1 MVSLGAH
8 KTRRPADSGQ
18 APAEETITMSS
29 VPQILLVDP
38 DRESAAELQ
47 KMLSLIGFDV
57 LGNAGYGVEALTLA
71 VHMQP
76 DIVLMRVQEPL
87 VRPIQTLSRL
97 NDSMPDLPIV
107 VYSNES
113 NIRLMRQSMVGGASD
128 YLQEPLS
135 EDDIEQSIIR
145 VLERKEREA
154 ARRRGELEAPIP
166 QGTVI
171 TVFGAKGGI
180 GKTTISSNLAVAL
193 AMDAHQSV
201 ALVDM
206 DTRFGDVAITM
217 DIPVERSIADLA
229 RNLET
234 VDRDSLS
241 DYLVEHE
248 SGVRILPAPTRP
260 SDWRNMT
267 ASHVRD
273 VVDILAQTHD
283 FVILDTPGTFNEIV
297 AAAIEVG
304 TMILLV
310 TTLDLAS
317 IKDTVLALEM
327 LHERFGNDEQ
337 RIKVVLNRAGMDTG
351 VNEKDVE
358 LTLDSPLWWKLPQD
372 NEVVRAAQLGK
383 PIVMSRPKSRVS
395 VQVRDMALQ
404 LTGVKAGAPNNSKA
418 PSDGLIVR
426 LFRPLFKKSA

>member
-1 MVSLGAH
+1 
-8 KTRRPADSGQ
+8 
-18 APAEETITMSS
+18 MSS
-29 VPQILLVDP
+29 VPQVLVVDP

-47 KMLSLIGFDV
+47 KMLNVIGFDV
-57 LGNAGYGVEALTLA
+57 LGNAGYGVEAFTLA
-71 VHMQP
+71 VHMKP

-87 VRPIQTLSRL
+87 VRPIQTLSKL
-97 NDSMPDLPIV
+97 NDSMPDLPIIV
-107 VYSNES
+107 FSNEA
-113 NIRLMRQSMVGGASD
+113 NIKLMRQSMVGGASD
-128 YLQEPLS
+128 YMMEPLTES
-135 EDDIEQSIIR
+135 DIEHSILR

-154 ARRRGELEAPIP
+154 ARRRGELDAPIP

-193 AMDAHQSV
+193 ATEAHQSV

-229 RNLET
+229 RNLDT
-234 VDRDSLS
+234 VDRDTLN

-248 SGVRILPAPTRP
+248 SGVHILPAPTRP

-267 ASHVRD
+267 AAHVRD

-297 AAAIEVG
+297 AAAIEIG

-327 LHERFGNDEQ
+327 LNERFGDDEQ

-358 LTLDSPLWWKLPQD
+358 MTLDSPLWWRLPQD

-383 PIVMSRPKSRVS
+383 PIVMSKPNSKMST
-395 VQVRDMALQ
+395 QVRRMALS
-404 LTGVKAGAPNNSKA
+404 LAGVNPAVRGQKSSSGE
-418 PSDGLIVR
+418 GIIVR
-426 LFRPLFKKSA
+426 LFRPFFKKSA

>member
-1 MVSLGAH
+1 
-8 KTRRPADSGQ
+8 
-18 APAEETITMSS
+18 MSS
-29 VPQILLVDP
+29 VPQVLVVDP

-47 KMLSLIGFDV
+47 KMLNLIGFEV
-57 LGNAGYGVEALTLA
+57 LASAGYGVEAFTLA

-87 VRPIQTLSRL
+87 VRPIQTLSKL

-107 VYSNES
+107 VFSNEA

-154 ARRRGELEAPIP
+154 ARRRGELDAPTP
-166 QGTVI
+166 QGTII

-193 AMDAHQSV
+193 ATEAHQSV

-229 RNLET
+229 RNLDT
-234 VDRDSLS
+234 VDRDSLY

-248 SGVRILPAPTRP
+248 SGVHILPAPTRP

-267 ASHVRD
+267 AAHVRD

-297 AAAIEVG
+297 AAAIEIG

-351 VNEKDVE
+351 VNERDVE

-383 PIVMSRPKSRVS
+383 PIVSSRPNSRVS
-395 VQVRDMALQ
+395 VQLRNMALQ
-404 LTGVKAGAPNNSKA
+404 LSGVKATKGSSFKSANT
-418 PSDGLIVR
+418 GGGGIIVR